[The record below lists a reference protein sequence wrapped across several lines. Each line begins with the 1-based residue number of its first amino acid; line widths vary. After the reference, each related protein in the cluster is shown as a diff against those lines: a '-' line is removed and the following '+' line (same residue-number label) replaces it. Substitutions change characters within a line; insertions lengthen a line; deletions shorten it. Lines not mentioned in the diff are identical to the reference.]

1 MEQAIKLNK
10 RQYLKQ
16 LATPKVKKKA
26 VTTVVLTFLC
36 IIALLLG
43 LYLSFTTPVD
53 ELPVISLVLDLTGAR
68 SEFNTLKTE
77 LTDAAAGIDMILSQA
92 DDSVPEA
99 VVAYM
104 QELSTFAKG
113 LASGITL
120 QNLREFMDLY
130 ARVPAE
136 LMGVLDAEVLATAEM
151 AVAIV
156 EAVFA
161 GIAIAMLIPALL
173 TTLGGFCR
181 VTFLV
186 VLGMLLSIPITAALY
201 MGPLFLLCLLTHILL
216 IVFLVQVNKAYK
228 VYKRAPMAP
237 PEPVEPAPIA
247 E

>member
-1 MEQAIKLNK
+1 MEQATKLNK

-36 IIALLLG
+36 IVALLLG

-53 ELPVISLVLDLTGAR
+53 ELPVISLALDLTGAR
-68 SEFNTLKTE
+68 AEFNTLKTE
-77 LTDAAAGIDMILSQA
+77 LTDAAAGIDMILKQA
-92 DDSVPEA
+92 DDTVPES
-99 VVAYM
+99 VMVYM
-104 QELSTFAKG
+104 QELSVFAKG

-136 LMGVLDAEVLATAEM
+136 LMGVLGEEALATAEM

-161 GIAIAMLIPALL
+161 GIAIAILIPALL

-181 VTFLV
+181 VTALV

-228 VYKRAPMAP
+228 VYKRTPIAPA
-237 PEPVEPAPIA
+237 EPAEPAPAA